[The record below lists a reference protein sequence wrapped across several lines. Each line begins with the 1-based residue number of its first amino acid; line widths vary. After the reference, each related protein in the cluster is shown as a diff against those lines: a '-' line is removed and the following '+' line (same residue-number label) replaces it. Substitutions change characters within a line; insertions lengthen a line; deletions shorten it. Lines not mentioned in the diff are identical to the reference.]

1 MFKIKW
7 DKVKEAFTTNIN
19 LKLIAVASAIF
30 LWIVVVNIE
39 DPTRSK
45 FFTAKVQV
53 TNEDVLTNAG
63 KYYELPDDEVSV
75 TFRVTA
81 KRSVI
86 EKLSNADFTA
96 TADLNYLSNKNKV
109 PINIEAKRYSGQ
121 INISSRSFYLDLII
135 GRVKEKRFSIKPL
148 TKGKPMKGIVIGSVK
163 VTPNVVT
170 VRGPNKIVSKIS
182 YVTATADVK
191 GIAKNI
197 TESVVPVLRDKAG
210 KEVDTSRLKLSVS
223 TVEVQVDV
231 GLSKKVPVVVKTSG
245 SLQKGYTL
253 EGVYVSP
260 KTVLVQGDSEVLN
273 TLNEIVIPSDII
285 NLSNTMKDIQTT
297 VDISSYLPEGIQL
310 VNPEEKMINV
320 KVKINSETSKKID
333 VPTENLTVSGIK
345 DTETY
350 QFLNKTVRIEIN
362 GNAELINKLDESKVT
377 GHVDVS
383 GLTTGVHQGSV
394 ELILSNGLWAEAKTT
409 PIKISE
415 K

>member
-109 PINIEAKRYSGQ
+109 PIKKKAKRYSGQ

-383 GLTTGVHQGSV
+383 GLKTGVHQGSV